1 MRALIV
7 EDEVVAAQVLETLVG
22 KLYPEIEILAVTQ
35 SVSETVEWLRE
46 HPMPDLIFMDI
57 HLSDD
62 SSFAIFEQVKITC
75 PVIFTTA
82 YDEYALKAFE
92 VNSIDYLL
100 KPIAEKD
107 LQRAVG
113 KYKNLSVP
121 ASDSQGL
128 IEKLVESFRQNHKSY
143 KSNLLVSKKDSLIP
157 LPVREIA
164 YIYIEE
170 KTVTAVTGD
179 NRNFV
184 LDQTMEE
191 LAEALDPD
199 LFFRANRQYIVA
211 RGAIRNASLWFGNKL
226 SVNLAV
232 QTPDRIVVSKAR
244 AREFKAWLSD

>member
-1 MRALIV
+1 MKALIV
-7 EDEVVAAQVLETLVG
+7 EDEVVAAQALETLVG
-22 KLYPEIEILAVTQ
+22 KLYPEIDILAVTQ

-46 HPMPDLIFMDI
+46 HPMPELIFMDI

-82 YDEYALKAFE
+82 YDEYALRAFE

-107 LQRAVG
+107 LQRAVE

-121 ASDSQGL
+121 AVDSQVL
-128 IEKLVESFRQNHKSY
+128 IDKLVESFRQNHKPY

-164 YIYIEE
+164 YIYIED
-170 KTVTAVTGD
+170 KTVTAVAGD

-191 LAEALDPD
+191 VAEILDPD

-211 RGAIRNASLWFGNKL
+211 RAAIRNASLWFGNKL
-226 SVNLAV
+226 SVNLSV
-232 QTPDRIVVSKAR
+232 PTPERIVVSKAR